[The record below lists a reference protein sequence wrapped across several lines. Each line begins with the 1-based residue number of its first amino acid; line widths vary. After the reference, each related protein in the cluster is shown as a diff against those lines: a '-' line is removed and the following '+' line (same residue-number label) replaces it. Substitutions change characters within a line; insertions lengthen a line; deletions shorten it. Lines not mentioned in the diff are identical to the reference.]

1 MKVIQKRLM
10 GTIVLA
16 CILTISGCSSSS
28 NSQVESDSGGANNES
43 TINEEINTTPSN
55 YQILK
60 VLEPLL
66 SSIVKF
72 TDTEYVAEGQ
82 DPNYKGIFPIM
93 KSNFAAIMESEAN
106 WRELTNQIN
115 YQETGISGLESSI
128 NAYNNGLEQWIAH
141 QQAGIMRWQTC
152 LDANDE
158 DFQMTIC
165 TIEGLDFEKEQSILD
180 AYTTPLR
187 NLLEK
192 LGLAP

>member
-28 NSQVESDSGGANNES
+28 NSQVESDSDGANNES
-43 TINEEINTTPSN
+43 TINEEINTTPSS

-72 TDTEYVAEGQ
+72 TDTEYVAEGR

-93 KSNFAAIMESEAN
+93 KSNFAAIKDFDLKITTPKRMPAQKNTYVRLPLIQLPES
-106 WRELTNQIN
+106 T
-115 YQETGISGLESSI
+115 
-128 NAYNNGLEQWIAH
+128 
-141 QQAGIMRWQTC
+141 
-152 LDANDE
+152 
-158 DFQMTIC
+158 F
-165 TIEGLDFEKEQSILD
+165 
-180 AYTTPLR
+180 TTPLGKRRRTVTR
-187 NLLEK
+187 NGGTPFLR
-192 LGLAP
+192 